1 MKILSCSVIN
11 NQQKLNSNQQTGY
24 RQYGLKQD
32 TFQRSSSPSFKGD
45 ISDSARDILDNPDKL
60 TGFAAFMAAG
70 FATLQRLAGRAKN
83 DDTNTAESSSA
94 SDVLVNVYVNRKD
107 AENELKDKESEIEN
121 LTREKENLVQKND
134 ELAKQNEELA
144 QRNNELAQENNE
156 LKENRKEVSKD
167 DKPKTESKPVET
179 DEKPEKPFSFPKKRG
194 RLSYNQQ
201 ALKDVTEPLVL
212 SESAKSELFL
222 VCMELLNKNTH
233 EIDGKTF
240 TNDELAGTLAKEL
253 SENKEDSKNIEKIID
268 NFAINCGVKQAE
280 LSKNENNVAENTE
293 NESIATPSR
302 KRNSVRISRPPRMK
316 IMVDNTDASGNISFH
331 FQWQKSTDR
340 DSKEIINKMTEL
352 FEVLMY
358 QKYKNGKISEKPK
371 WKCNEPIGTYV
382 TSEEIKNECFKQKK
396 VNQTRAFKNINSTN
410 ADLVADIIANDPRY
424 NEHFSLHGAMRLI
437 DKFVN
442 FNSDEPV
449 EEQSKKVLDC
459 TMELIKDAAYYGV
472 NVDPYK
478 DINNKYGLRMIIPTD
493 YYSND
498 MQQIFGNKPLVIA
511 LSECQ
516 EGSRYDTERKEGI
529 ISTVFPCTD

>member
-11 NQQKLNSNQQTGY
+11 NQQNLNSNQQTGY

-70 FATLQRLAGRAKN
+70 FAALQRLAGRTQK
-83 DDTNTAESSSA
+83 DDTNTAESSSV

-107 AENELKDKESEIEN
+107 AENELEDKESKIEN
-121 LTREKENLVQKND
+121 LTREKENLAQKNN
-134 ELAKQNEELA
+134 ELAKQNNELA
-144 QRNNELAQENNE
+144 QKNNELAQENNE
-156 LKENRKEVSKD
+156 LKENQKEFSKD
-167 DKPKTESKPVET
+167 DEQKTESMPVET

-212 SESAKSELFL
+212 NESAKAELFL

-280 LSKNENNVAENTE
+280 PSKNENNVTENTE
-293 NESIATPSR
+293 NNSIDTPSR
-302 KRNSVRISRPPRMK
+302 KRISVREQRPSRMK
-316 IMVDNTDASGNISFH
+316 IMKDNTDASGNISFR
-331 FQWQKSTDR
+331 FKWQKSTD
-340 DSKEIINKMTEL
+340 SKGVLNKMTDL
-352 FEVLMY
+352 FELLMY
-358 QKYKNGKISEKPK
+358 QKYKDGLIEKPK
-371 WKCNEPIGTYV
+371 WKCNEPIGTHV
-382 TSEEIKNECFKQKK
+382 TPEEIKNECFKQRK
-396 VNQTRAFKNINSTN
+396 VNQTRAFNNINASN
-410 ADLVADIIANDPRY
+410 AYLVADIIENDPRY

-472 NVDPYK
+472 KVDPYQ